1 MGSIYDLQVDGF
13 NWWHTLGAGL
23 AITLLLVGL
32 RALRKAPP
40 GRRGFLVVYVVF
52 AVVFSAMTLYAFIE
66 RYRDYRLD
74 LADLRQGRAPVV
86 EGVVHDVDG
95 RRGVETFSVGDVPL
109 FGRGPLEAYGM
120 PKGVAPLG
128 TRALVRVR
136 YGRREGSRFRVLR
149 FEVP

>member
-1 MGSIYDLQVDGF
+1 VGSVYDLQSDGF
-13 NWWHTLGAGL
+13 NWWHTLGLGL
-23 AITLLLVGL
+23 SITLLTIGL
-32 RALRKAPP
+32 RELRRAPR
-40 GRRGFLVVYVVF
+40 GRRGFFVLYVAFGV
-52 AVVFSAMTLYAFIE
+52 AFSAMLLHGFVE

-74 LADLRQGRAPVV
+74 LEDLRQGRAPVV
-86 EGVVHDVDG
+86 EGVVHDVEG
-95 RRGVETFSVGDVPL
+95 TRGVEYFSVGDVAL

-128 TRALVRVR
+128 TSAPVRVR